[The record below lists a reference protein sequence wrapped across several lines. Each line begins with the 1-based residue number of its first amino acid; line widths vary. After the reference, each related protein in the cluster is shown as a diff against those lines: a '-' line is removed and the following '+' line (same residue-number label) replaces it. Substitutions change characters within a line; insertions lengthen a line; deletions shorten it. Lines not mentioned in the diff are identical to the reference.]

1 VRRSRPTH
9 CACEFGALSPTDF
22 ERWKHALDAAERIEG
37 YVAVGRRAFEADS
50 TRQEAAIYCSLV
62 IGEAVGKLGAT
73 AEAVLGA
80 AEVRRAVALRNLLAH
95 EYWRIDMNILWPTL
109 TEDIQR
115 IAADIRRHLDS

>member
-1 VRRSRPTH
+1 M
-9 CACEFGALSPTDF
+9 SPTDF
-22 ERWKHALDAAERIEG
+22 ERWRHALDAAARVEV
-37 YVAVGRRAFEADS
+37 YVTVGRQAFEAD
-50 TRQEAAIYCSLV
+50 TARQEAAIYCSLV
-62 IGEAVGKLGAT
+62 IGEAVGKLGAA

-109 TEDIQR
+109 TDDIPR